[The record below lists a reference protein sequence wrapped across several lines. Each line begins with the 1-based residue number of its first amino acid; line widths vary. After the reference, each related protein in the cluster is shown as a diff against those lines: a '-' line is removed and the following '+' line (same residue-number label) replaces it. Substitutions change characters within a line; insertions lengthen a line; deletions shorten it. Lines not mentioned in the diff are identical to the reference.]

1 MTARDGIG
9 VAVGASLSFSLGLL
23 ATEKHPE
30 HVLRWGL
37 GISLAV
43 LAGLWLWEMARGPW
57 ISVHVTPGK
66 TVPDGVVLNIG
77 LKNNGSRA
85 ADQKI
90 FNLLVPDRFPM
101 FESFENGDQ
110 RRDFLIDPRNLNLT
124 QVARFAH
131 VRPLASGAS
140 DRMSQIMRRA
150 AQLARASAR
159 GLGRGGRGS

>member
-110 RRDFLIDPRNLNLT
+110 RSNVPPLLHAPESVDGISESHYWNRALALAPGTLM
-124 QVARFAH
+124 VY
-131 VRPLASGAS
+131 VRIGCGT
-140 DRMSQIMRRA
+140 DEFVMRA
-150 AQLARASAR
+150 NI
-159 GLGRGGRGS
+159 GD